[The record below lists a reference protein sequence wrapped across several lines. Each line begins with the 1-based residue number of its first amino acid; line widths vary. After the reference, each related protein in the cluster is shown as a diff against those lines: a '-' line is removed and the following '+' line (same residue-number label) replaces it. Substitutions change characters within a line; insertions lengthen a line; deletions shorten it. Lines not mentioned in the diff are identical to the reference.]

1 MRALVVVIA
10 ILAGGCSAAAD
21 PPPVDPS
28 GTWELVAGRI
38 GERAVPIVE
47 GYPITIIVDARRI
60 SGTAGCNGYGA
71 DVRAHGESIAVDEL
85 TLTAALCDIRG
96 VMEAESAYVGALQR
110 ISAVGIDGGALVL
123 SGPDTELRFER
134 LPDAP
139 ADLIANTAWVLESLF
154 VGDVAGPPLGEPA
167 TLRLDEDGTFAGST
181 GCRSFSGTWV
191 VEGNQISASSMAM
204 DDANCPAGLTAQDSH
219 VVEVIG
225 DGFVPSIDGGLLTL
239 TDPGSI
245 GLVYRAGE

>member
-1 MRALVVVIA
+1 MRGFVVVIA
-10 ILAGGCSAAAD
+10 ILAGGCSAGAD
-21 PPPVDPS
+21 PPSVDPS
-28 GTWELVAGRI
+28 GAWELVAGRI
-38 GERAVPIVE
+38 GAGVVPVVAD
-47 GYPITIIVDARRI
+47 YPITIIVDASRI

-71 DVRAHGESIAVDEL
+71 DLAARGGSIAVGEL
-85 TLTAALCDIRG
+85 TLTAVLCDIPG

-110 ISAVGIDGGALVL
+110 ISALGMDGEVLVL

-139 ADLIANTAWVLESLF
+139 AAVIANTAWVLESLF
-154 VGDVAGPPLGEPA
+154 TGDVAGPPLGEPA
-167 TLRLDEDGTFAGST
+167 TLRLDEDGTFVGST
-181 GCRSFSGTWV
+181 GCRSFTGTWV
-191 VEGNQISASSMAM
+191 ADGDQISATSMAM
-204 DDANCPAGLTAQDSH
+204 DDADCPAGLTAQDSH
-219 VVEVIG
+219 IVEVIG